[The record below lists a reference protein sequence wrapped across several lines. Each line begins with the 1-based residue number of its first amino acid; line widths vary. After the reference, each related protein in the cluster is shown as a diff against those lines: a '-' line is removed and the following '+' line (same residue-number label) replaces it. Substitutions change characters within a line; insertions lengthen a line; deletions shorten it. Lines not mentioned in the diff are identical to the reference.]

1 MITPMEERPVLEER
15 HAQLEIALMEE
26 YLGRPLQSL
35 AELPEEEAIRL
46 KAEASRYASAR
57 LAEIEARAGFVRHV
71 AGVASQSTT
80 TTVAA

>member
-1 MITPMEERPVLEER
+1 MVKLMEERPVLEER

-35 AELPEEEAIRL
+35 AELPEEEAARL
-46 KAEASRYASAR
+46 RVKASRYASAR
-57 LAEIEARAGFVRHV
+57 LAEIEARAGFVQHV
-71 AGVASQSTT
+71 AGVAAQS